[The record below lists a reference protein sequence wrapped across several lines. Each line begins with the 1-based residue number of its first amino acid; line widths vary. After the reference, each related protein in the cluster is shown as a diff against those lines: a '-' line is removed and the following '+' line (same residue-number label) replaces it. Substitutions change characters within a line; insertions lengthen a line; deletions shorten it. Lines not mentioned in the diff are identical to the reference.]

1 MGDVIKVL
9 DKIKFSRKGGGEFDV
24 ELNRPSNSQVC
35 PQRAIHIQSPSFRLE
50 IREDEFLQIA
60 SCVLLAKKQ
69 LDLLKGGKQCQ
80 G

>member
-9 DKIKFSRKGGGEFDV
+9 DRIKFSRMGGVFEV

-50 IREDEFLQIA
+50 LREDEFLQLA

-69 LDLLKGGKQCQ
+69 LELLKGGK
-80 G
+80 